1 MGEFIRDRLPDPLSF
16 YEEQLGMK
24 LGGRGKWR
32 TTSCEFHGG
41 SDSMRVNVESGGWC
55 CMNCGMKGGDVL
67 AYYMARH
74 GLDFVESAKAL
85 NAWDARG
92 QSSQPNKP
100 RALSAR
106 QALQVLL
113 FEATLVAVAAG
124 NIAHGKKLSD
134 VDHIRLMIA
143 VERINRLVDDF
154 V

>member
-16 YEEQLGMK
+16 YQEQLGMK

-41 SDSMRVNVESGGWC
+41 SDSMRVNIESGGWC

-67 AYYMARH
+67 SYHMKRN
-74 GLDFVESAKAL
+74 GVDFVESAKAL
-85 NAWDARG
+85 NAWCDRE
-92 QSSQPNKP
+92 QSIQPDKP

-106 QALQVLL
+106 QALQVLS
-113 FEATLVAVAAG
+113 FEVTLAAVAAG
-124 NIAHGKKLSD
+124 NVAHGKKLSD
-134 VDHIRLMIA
+134 IDRLRLMTA
-143 VERINRLVDDF
+143 AGRINRLAEDF